1 MVRMRNIVENVT
13 LRISILRIVLT
24 VTPTPAHST
33 GLLAP
38 ALLSHLTLA
47 PLMTTPPT
55 APQLTDVDST
65 LYNLS
70 HIVYPIPYI
79 AFWEFIFTIINT
91 YGLC

>member
-55 APQLTDVDST
+55 APQVNALLVMYS
-65 LYNLS
+65 LPNRCRFY
-70 HIVYPIPYI
+70 
-79 AFWEFIFTIINT
+79 TI
-91 YGLC
+91 